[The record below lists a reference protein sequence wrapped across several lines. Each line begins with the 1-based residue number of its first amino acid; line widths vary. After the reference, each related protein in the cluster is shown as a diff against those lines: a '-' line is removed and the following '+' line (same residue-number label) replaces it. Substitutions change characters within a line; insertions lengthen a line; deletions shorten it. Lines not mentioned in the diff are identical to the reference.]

1 MWTAAQLRLPITF
14 LVLRNGGY
22 EGLRS
27 FLAPLGVTGAP
38 GLDLPDLD
46 AVRIAAGYGVPGEQI
61 TTGEE
66 LASALR
72 VAAAVGGPRL
82 LEVPIEPDTPRR

>member
-22 EGLRS
+22 EGLRG
-27 FLAPLGVTGAP
+27 FLAPLGVTSAP

-61 TTGEE
+61 STGEE
-66 LASALR
+66 LAAALG
-72 VAAAVGGPRL
+72 VTATATGPRL
-82 LEVPIEPDTPRR
+82 LEVPIEAL